1 MPDEHEDPDDGA
13 GTPSS
18 SKHKANLGVRRPDD
32 AQRTLLTSLVKLDDE
47 LADAFESDPE
57 RKDVERERARYIH
70 AITAMSNFL
79 RANNAPLTYTQQLL
93 RLAGA
98 LSDLNEGKT
107 DALLKQSTYGS
118 LNAGDTTAE
127 WIGRAHAALGMDVL
141 VAAGETRKKAAEK
154 AKKTIGA
161 DADVKTLI
169 SWYDQ
174 FRKSPE
180 KSKTRNLLA
189 RAMFENGRSLIPRQI
204 SPTAAK
210 KLADHFFTRAAN
222 QLRKQ
227 G

>member
-1 MPDEHEDPDDGA
+1 MPDEHEDPDDGG

-47 LADAFESDPE
+47 LADAFKSDPE
-57 RKDVERERARYIH
+57 RNDVERERARYVH
-70 AITAMSNFL
+70 ALTAMSNFL

-141 VAAGETRKKAAEK
+141 VAAGETRTKAAEK
-154 AKKTIGA
+154 ANKAIGIEA
-161 DADVKTLI
+161 NVKTLVN
-169 SWYDQ
+169 WYDQ

-180 KSKTRNLLA
+180 KSKIQNLLA
-189 RAMFENGRSLIPRQI
+189 RAIFENGRSLIPRQI
-204 SPTAAK
+204 TPKAAK